1 MASLVLKDNAG
12 IDYKVGERVI
22 SLAGGGVIN
31 TISDADFKL
40 LQEKTKIKKLIDRGF
55 IIVGNKA
62 NVSDDIKQEALNKQE
77 SKINGNQSRNNVK
90 LEKEK

>member
-12 IDYKVGERVI
+12 IDYKVGGKTI

-31 TISDADFKL
+31 TVSDADMKL
-40 LQEKTKIKKLIDRGF
+40 LQDKTNIKKLIDRGF
-55 IIVGNKA
+55 VIVGNKT

-90 LEKEK
+90 LEKEI

>member
-12 IDYKVGERVI
+12 LNYKVGGRVI
-22 SLAGGGVIN
+22 SLSGGGVIN
-31 TISDADFKL
+31 TVSDSDLKL
-40 LQEKTKIKKLIDRGF
+40 LQEKTNIKKLIDNGYV
-55 IIVGNKA
+55 ILGNKA

-77 SKINGNQSRNNVK
+77 AKINGNQAKNNVK

>member
-12 IDYKVGERVI
+12 LNYKVGERTI

-31 TISDADFKL
+31 TVPDADFKL
-40 LQEKTKIKKLIDRGF
+40 LQEKTNIKKLIEKGF

-77 SKINGNQSRNNVK
+77 AKINGNQAKNNVK

>member
-12 IDYKVGERVI
+12 LNYKVGGRVI

-31 TISDADFKL
+31 TVSDADFKL
-40 LQEKTKIKKLIDRGF
+40 LQEKTNIKKLIEKGF
-55 IIVGNKA
+55 VIVGNKA
-62 NVSDDIKQEALNKQE
+62 NVGDDIKQEALNKQE
-77 SKINGNQSRNNVK
+77 AKINGNHAKNNVK